1 MEKKYLLQFC
11 IKAEPDDEV
20 MPHDIPME
28 GVFAKDREDTTRLL
42 AAVFDRF
49 PKYRIAIIS
58 TVTERDGVLFTDF
71 DSIAVNEEWN
81 GVKLKGIGVKVPKE
95 MFNMME

>member
-11 IKAEPDDEV
+11 IKAEADDEFL
-20 MPHDIPME
+20 PHDIPMD
-28 GVFAKDREDTTRLL
+28 GVFAKDREDVTRLL
-42 AAVFDRF
+42 AAVFDKF

-58 TVTERDGVLFTDF
+58 TVTERDGGWFTDF

-81 GVKLKGIGVKVPKE
+81 GETRQGIGVKVPKE